1 MTTASDGVTTAAPA
15 PAKAAGS
22 GTPGAGAGR
31 FGDLL
36 AGLLLSGAMAAATW
50 RLLTLPA
57 SYLVVAGIL
66 YVAMAAVVLLK
77 LPPDHPGPG
86 IGAANRVTLGRAALA
101 VPIGALCIAPASLD
115 TVGYWWVIVVSTVVM
130 ILDGVDGRIAR
141 RTGTETAFGA
151 RFDMELDAALILAL
165 SVLVYA
171 GGRAGA
177 WCLLIGLMRYL
188 FVAAGPFVPALRA
201 ELPESLRRKVVCVVQ
216 GVVLLV
222 ALGPII
228 PAPMATAVVAGGLV
242 SLVYSFA
249 VDIRWALL
257 NPTSPTGSS

>member
-1 MTTASDGVTTAAPA
+1 MTTDSIDMTPA
-15 PAKAAGS
+15 RPVRTVHPS
-22 GTPGAGAGR
+22 GTGAR
-31 FGDLL
+31 RVGDLL
-36 AGLLLSGAMAAATW
+36 VGLVLSLVMVGATW

-57 SYLVVAGIL
+57 SYLAAAGLL
-66 YVAMAAVVLLK
+66 YATVAAVVLLK
-77 LPPDHPGPG
+77 LPKEHPGPG
-86 IGAANRVTLGRAALA
+86 VGAANRVTLGRAALA
-101 VPIGALCIAPASLD
+101 IPIGALCVAPGSLG

-130 ILDGVDGRIAR
+130 VLDGVDGRVAR
-141 RTGTETAFGA
+141 GTGTETAFGA
-151 RFDMELDAALILAL
+151 RFDMELDAALIMVL
-165 SVLVYA
+165 SVLVWA

-201 ELPESLRRKVVCVVQ
+201 ELPPSLRRKVVCVVQ

-222 ALGPII
+222 ALGPVI
-228 PAPMATAVVAGGLV
+228 PAAMATTVVAGGLV

-257 NPTSPTGSS
+257 NPPFTTGTP